1 MENNLKDEQEILDSY
16 DDSANIS
23 DQVRKD
29 YLWYAVSV
37 ITARA
42 LPDARDGLKPVHR
55 RILYSMFNLGIT
67 YEKPHKKSARIVG
80 EVIGKYH
87 PHGDTAVYESMV
99 RMAQNFSYRYPLV
112 DGHGN
117 FGSID
122 GDSAAAMRYTESRIS
137 KIAGE
142 LVKDLDKE
150 TVNFIPNFD
159 ATEKEPIV
167 LPSYFPNLL
176 ANGTLGIAV
185 AMATS
190 IPPHNLNEVID
201 AIIYVAHNRDADV
214 LELLDII
221 KGPDFPTGAII
232 LGTNNLRKGYVTG
245 RSVIKLRSKTKFEKL
260 SNNKHAIIIEEIPY
274 QVNKTNLINNIVEA
288 VKDKKVEF
296 VTDLRDESDYEGIRI
311 VLELK
316 DENYKDV
323 VLNQLYKFTS
333 VQSSFIINLT
343 ALNKAV
349 PRTMNL
355 KELIDAYLDHQIE
368 MITNKAKFELKKA
381 EKQFHIISGLVKAL
395 DNIDDV
401 VNLIKKSQSGTE
413 AVERLHERYDLTFE
427 QARAILDMKLQRLTG
442 LEKVKLNK
450 ELKELS
456 QEIEALKFLLNNEA
470 EKVKTLIDRL
480 NMIKEKYGDERKTE
494 IIENFDEEEVD
505 DEAWIKEEKV
515 VVMLSK
521 SNYIKSLPLDAY
533 RTQNRGGVGVKASN
547 SIAEEDDID
556 KLLVVSTHSDVLFF
570 TSKGKVYRI
579 RAHKIPMFRSR
590 TAKGIPVINL
600 IGIEKDEK
608 IKTVINISDYNSDEN
623 LVFITKK
630 GIIKRTSLEHFSSI
644 RQNGKKAIKMKPGD
658 QLVEVIKT
666 TGNNELI
673 IAAANGRA
681 VRINE
686 QKIRLMSRE
695 ATGVKGMDVKGS
707 YVIGI
712 CSNQDADLVL
722 SISEKGFGK
731 ISAFEDYRL
740 LNRGSKGVITMKTN
754 EKTGK
759 LVTVKTLNN
768 TYNSKEILMITLKGV
783 VIRFSLK
790 DIRITGRNTRGVK
803 LIRLKNEED
812 SIGAVEIINP
822 IEINPVSN
830 IITHDTINN
839 I

>member
-1 MENNLKDEQEILDSY
+1 MEDNLKKTEQEALVNEA
-16 DDSANIS
+16 ANIS
-23 DQVRKD
+23 EQVRKD

-67 YEKPHKKSARIVG
+67 HDKPYKKSARIVG

-99 RMAQNFSYRYPLV
+99 RMAQNFSYRYPLI

-122 GDSAAAMRYTESRIS
+122 GDGPAAMRYTESRVS
-137 KIAGE
+137 KIASE

-159 ATEKEPIV
+159 ATEKEPVV
-167 LPSYFPNLL
+167 LPAYFPNLL
-176 ANGTLGIAV
+176 ANGTMGIAV

-201 AIIYVAHNRDADV
+201 AITYVSRNRDCDV

-232 LGTNNLRKGYVTG
+232 LGTSNLRKGYATG
-245 RSVIKLRSKTKFEKL
+245 RAVIKVRSKTSFEKL
-260 SNNKHAIIIEEIPY
+260 NNKKHAIIIEEIPY
-274 QVNKTNLINNIVEA
+274 QVNKTNLINSIVDA
-288 VKDKKVEF
+288 VKEKKIEY
-296 VTDLRDESDYEGIRI
+296 VTDLRDESDYQGIRI

-316 DENYKDV
+316 DESYREV

-333 VQSSFIINLT
+333 VQTSFIINLT
-343 ALNKAV
+343 ALDQSV
-349 PRTMNL
+349 PKTMNL
-355 KELIDAYLDHQIE
+355 KELIIAYLDHQIV
-368 MITNKAKFELKKA
+368 MITNKAIFELKKA
-381 EKQFHIISGLVKAL
+381 ERQYHIISGLVKAL
-395 DNIDDV
+395 ENIDAV
-401 VNLIKKSQSGTE
+401 IALIKKAQSTNE
-413 AVERLHERYDLTFE
+413 AISGLQEKYELSLE
-427 QARAILDMKLQRLTG
+427 QAKAILEMKLQRLTG
-442 LEKVKLNK
+442 LEKVKLTQ
-450 ELKELS
+450 ELVALALQIKN
-456 QEIEALKFLLNNEA
+456 LKFLLDNEE
-470 EKVKTLIDRL
+470 EKVKLLIDRL
-480 NMIKEKYGDERKTE
+480 NQIKKNYGDERRTE
-494 IIENFDEEEVD
+494 IITDFDETDID
-505 DEAWIKEEKV
+505 DESWIKEEPIAI
-515 VVMLSK
+515 MLSK
-521 SNYIKSLPLDAY
+521 NNYIKSLPLEVY

-547 SIAEEDDID
+547 SINEEDDID
-556 KLLVVSTHSDVLFF
+556 KLLVASNHSDILFF
-570 TSKGKVYRI
+570 TSKGKVYRL
-579 RAHKIPMFRSR
+579 RAHKIPMFKSR
-590 TAKGIPVINL
+590 TVKGMPIINL

-608 IKTVINISDYNSDEN
+608 IKTVINISEYSDKEN

-630 GIIKRTSLEHFSSI
+630 GIIKRSSLTHFNSI
-644 RQNGKKAIKMKPGD
+644 RSNGKKAINIKPED
-658 QLVEVIKT
+658 ELVEVIKT
-666 TGNNELI
+666 DGNNQLI

-686 QKIRLMSRE
+686 TQVRLMSRE
-695 ATGVKGMDVKGS
+695 ATGIKGMNVSGS

-712 CSNQDADLVL
+712 CSNENANLVL

-740 LNRGSKGVITMKTN
+740 LNRGSKGVLTMKTN

-759 LVTVKTLNN
+759 LITIKTLNN
-768 TYNSKEILMITLKGV
+768 SYSSTELLMVTLKGLT
-783 VIRFSLK
+783 IRFSLG

-803 LIRLKNEED
+803 LIKLKNQED
-812 SIGAVEIINP
+812 SIGAVEIITP
-822 IEINPVSN
+822 IADSN
-830 IITHDTINN
+830 INN
-839 I
+839 LDQSRI

>member
-1 MENNLKDEQEILDSY
+1 MEDNLKKTEQEALVNEA
-16 DDSANIS
+16 ANIS
-23 DQVRKD
+23 EQVRKD

-67 YEKPHKKSARIVG
+67 HDKPYKKSARIVG

-99 RMAQNFSYRYPLV
+99 RMAQNFSYRYPLI

-122 GDSAAAMRYTESRIS
+122 GDGPAAMRYTESRVS
-137 KIAGE
+137 KIASE

-159 ATEKEPIV
+159 ATEKEPVV
-167 LPSYFPNLL
+167 LPAYFPNLL
-176 ANGTLGIAV
+176 ANGTMGIAV

-201 AIIYVAHNRDADV
+201 AITYVSRNRDCDV

-232 LGTNNLRKGYVTG
+232 LGTSNLRKGYATG
-245 RSVIKLRSKTKFEKL
+245 RAVIKVRSKTSFEKL
-260 SNNKHAIIIEEIPY
+260 SNKKHAIIIEEIPY
-274 QVNKTNLINNIVEA
+274 QVNKTNLINSIVDA
-288 VKDKKVEF
+288 VKEKKIEY
-296 VTDLRDESDYEGIRI
+296 VTDLRDESDYQGIRI

-316 DENYKDV
+316 DESYREV

-333 VQSSFIINLT
+333 VQTSFIINLT
-343 ALNKAV
+343 ALDQSV
-349 PRTMNL
+349 PKTMNL
-355 KELIDAYLDHQIE
+355 KELIIAYLDHQIV
-368 MITNKAKFELKKA
+368 MITNKAIFELKKA
-381 EKQFHIISGLVKAL
+381 ERQYHIISGLVKAL
-395 DNIDDV
+395 ENIDAV
-401 VNLIKKSQSGTE
+401 IALIKKAQSTNE
-413 AVERLHERYDLTFE
+413 AISGLQEKYELSLE
-427 QARAILDMKLQRLTG
+427 QAKAILEMKLQRLTG
-442 LEKVKLNK
+442 LEKVKLTQ
-450 ELKELS
+450 ELVALEL
-456 QEIEALKFLLNNEA
+456 QIKNLKFLLDNEE
-470 EKVKTLIDRL
+470 EKVKLLIDRL
-480 NMIKEKYGDERKTE
+480 NQIKKNYGDERRTE
-494 IIENFDEEEVD
+494 IITDFDETDID
-505 DEAWIKEEKV
+505 DESWIKEEPIAI
-515 VVMLSK
+515 MLSK
-521 SNYIKSLPLDAY
+521 NNYIKSLPLEVY

-547 SIAEEDDID
+547 SINEEDDID
-556 KLLVVSTHSDVLFF
+556 KLLVASNHSDILFF
-570 TSKGKVYRI
+570 TSKGKVYRL
-579 RAHKIPMFRSR
+579 RAHKIPMFKSR
-590 TAKGIPVINL
+590 TVKGMPIINL

-608 IKTVINISDYNSDEN
+608 IKTVINISEYSDKEN

-630 GIIKRTSLEHFSSI
+630 GIIKRSSLTHFNSI
-644 RQNGKKAIKMKPGD
+644 RSNGKKAINIKPED
-658 QLVEVIKT
+658 ELVEVIKT
-666 TGNNELI
+666 DGNNQLI

-686 QKIRLMSRE
+686 TQVRLMSRE
-695 ATGVKGMDVKGS
+695 ATGIKGMNVSGS

-712 CSNQDADLVL
+712 CSNENANLVL

-740 LNRGSKGVITMKTN
+740 LNRGSKGVLTMKTN

-759 LVTVKTLNN
+759 LITIKTLNN
-768 TYNSKEILMITLKGV
+768 SYSSTELLMVTLKGLT
-783 VIRFSLK
+783 IRFSLG

-803 LIRLKNEED
+803 LIKLKNQED
-812 SIGAVEIINP
+812 SIGAVEIITP
-822 IEINPVSN
+822 IADSN
-830 IITHDTINN
+830 INN
-839 I
+839 LDQSRI

>member
-1 MENNLKDEQEILDSY
+1 MEDNLKKTEQEALVNEA
-16 DDSANIS
+16 ANIS
-23 DQVRKD
+23 EQVRKD

-67 YEKPHKKSARIVG
+67 HDKPYKKSARIVG

-99 RMAQNFSYRYPLV
+99 RMAQNFSYRYPLI

-122 GDSAAAMRYTESRIS
+122 GDGPAAMRYTESRVS
-137 KIAGE
+137 KIASE

-159 ATEKEPIV
+159 ATEKEPVV
-167 LPSYFPNLL
+167 LPAYFPNLL
-176 ANGTLGIAV
+176 ANGTMGIAV

-201 AIIYVAHNRDADV
+201 AITYVSRNRDCDV

-232 LGTNNLRKGYVTG
+232 LGTSNLRKGYATG
-245 RSVIKLRSKTKFEKL
+245 RAVIKVRSKTSFEKL
-260 SNNKHAIIIEEIPY
+260 NNKKHAIIIEEIPY
-274 QVNKTNLINNIVEA
+274 QVNKTNLINSIVDA
-288 VKDKKVEF
+288 VKEKKIEY
-296 VTDLRDESDYEGIRI
+296 VTDLRDESDYQGIRI

-316 DENYKDV
+316 DESYREV

-333 VQSSFIINLT
+333 VQTSFIINLT
-343 ALNKAV
+343 ALDQSV
-349 PRTMNL
+349 PKTMNL
-355 KELIDAYLDHQIE
+355 KELIIAYLDHQIV
-368 MITNKAKFELKKA
+368 MITNKAIFELKKA
-381 EKQFHIISGLVKAL
+381 ERQYHIISGLVKAL
-395 DNIDDV
+395 ENIDAV
-401 VNLIKKSQSGTE
+401 IALIKKAQSTNE
-413 AVERLHERYDLTFE
+413 AISGLQEKYELSLE
-427 QARAILDMKLQRLTG
+427 QAKAILEMKLQRLTG
-442 LEKVKLNK
+442 LEKVKLTQ
-450 ELKELS
+450 ELVALEL
-456 QEIEALKFLLNNEA
+456 QIKNLKFLLDNEE
-470 EKVKTLIDRL
+470 EKVKLLIDRL
-480 NMIKEKYGDERKTE
+480 NQIKKNYGDERRTE
-494 IIENFDEEEVD
+494 IITDFDETDID
-505 DEAWIKEEKV
+505 DESWIKEEPIAI
-515 VVMLSK
+515 MLSK
-521 SNYIKSLPLDAY
+521 NNYIKSLPLEVY

-547 SIAEEDDID
+547 SINEEDDID
-556 KLLVVSTHSDVLFF
+556 KLLVASNHSDILFF
-570 TSKGKVYRI
+570 TSKGKVYRL
-579 RAHKIPMFRSR
+579 RAHKIPMFKSR
-590 TAKGIPVINL
+590 TVKGMPIINL

-608 IKTVINISDYNSDEN
+608 IKTVINISEYSDKEN

-630 GIIKRTSLEHFSSI
+630 GIIKRSSLTHFNSI
-644 RQNGKKAIKMKPGD
+644 RSNGKKAINIKPED
-658 QLVEVIKT
+658 ELVEVIKT
-666 TGNNELI
+666 DGNNQLI

-686 QKIRLMSRE
+686 TQVRLMSRE
-695 ATGVKGMDVKGS
+695 ATGIKGMNVSGS

-712 CSNQDADLVL
+712 CSNENANLVL

-740 LNRGSKGVITMKTN
+740 LNRGSKGVLTMKTN

-759 LVTVKTLNN
+759 LITIKTLNN
-768 TYNSKEILMITLKGV
+768 SYSSTELLMVTLKGLT
-783 VIRFSLK
+783 IRFSLG

-803 LIRLKNEED
+803 LIKLKNQED
-812 SIGAVEIINP
+812 SIGAVEIITP
-822 IEINPVSN
+822 IADSN
-830 IITHDTINN
+830 INN
-839 I
+839 LDQSRI

>member
-1 MENNLKDEQEILDSY
+1 MKKENLKDEQESLEFY
-16 DDSANIS
+16 DNSANIS
-23 DQVRKD
+23 EQVRKD

-55 RILYSMFNLGIT
+55 RILYSMFDLGIT
-67 YEKPHKKSARIVG
+67 HDKPYKKSARIVG

-99 RMAQNFSYRYPLV
+99 RMAQPFSYRYPLV

-122 GDSAAAMRYTESRIS
+122 GDGPAAMRYTESRVS
-137 KIAGE
+137 KIASE
-142 LVKDLDKE
+142 LVRDLDKE
-150 TVNFIPNFD
+150 TVAFIPNFD
-159 ATEKEPIV
+159 ATEKEPAV

-201 AIIYVAHNRDADV
+201 AIIHVAHNRDCDV
-214 LELLDII
+214 MDLLDII
-221 KGPDFPTGAII
+221 QGPDFPTGAII
-232 LGTNNLRKGYVTG
+232 LGKNNLRKGYATG
-245 RSVIKLRSKTKFEKL
+245 RSVIKVRSKTKIEKL
-260 SNNKHAIIIEEIPY
+260 SNGKHAIIIEEIPY

-288 VKDKKVEF
+288 VKEKKVEF
-296 VTDLRDESDYEGIRI
+296 ITDLRDESDYQGIRI

-316 DENYKDV
+316 DEQYKDL

-333 VQSSFIINLT
+333 LQSSFIINLT
-343 ALNKAV
+343 ALDKSV

-355 KELIDAYLDHQIE
+355 KELIVAYLDHQIA

-381 EKQFHIISGLVKAL
+381 EKQYHIISGLVKAL
-395 DNIDDV
+395 ENIDAV
-401 VNLIKKSQSGTE
+401 IALIKKSDNSSE
-413 AVERLHERYDLTFE
+413 AIAKLHEKYDLSLE
-427 QARAILDMKLQRLTG
+427 QAKAILEMKLQRLTG
-442 LEKVKLNK
+442 LEKAKLVK
-450 ELKELS
+450 ELADLTKEIAKL
-456 QEIEALKFLLNNEA
+456 QTLLASED
-470 EKVKTLIDRL
+470 EKIKTLIKRL
-480 NMIKEKYGDERKTE
+480 TEIKAKYGDERRTE

-505 DEAWIKEEKV
+505 DEAWIKEEKIA
-515 VVMLSK
+515 VMLSK
-521 SNYIKSLPLDAY
+521 NNYIKSLPLDAY

-547 SIAEEDDID
+547 SIKEEDDID
-556 KLLVVSTHSDVLFF
+556 KLIVTSTHSDLLFF

-579 RAHKIPMFRSR
+579 RAHKVPMFRSR

-608 IKTVINISDYNSDEN
+608 IKTVINISDYNSNEN

-630 GIIKRTSLEHFSSI
+630 GIIKRSRLEHFNSI
-644 RQNGKKAIKMKPGD
+644 RANGKKAIKIKPGD
-658 QLVEVIKT
+658 ELVEVIKT
-666 TGNNELI
+666 NGANELI
-673 IAAANGRA
+673 IAAANGKA

-695 ATGVKGMDVKGS
+695 ATGVKGMDVKGTH
-707 YVIGI
+707 VIGI
-712 CSNQDADLVL
+712 CSNEDANLVF
-722 SISEKGFGK
+722 SISDKGFGK

-740 LNRGSKGVITMKTN
+740 LNRGSKGVIAMKTSD
-754 EKTGK
+754 KTGK
-759 LVTVKTLNN
+759 LITIKTLNN
-768 TYNSKEILMITLKGV
+768 TYDSKEMLMITLKGAI
-783 VIRFSLK
+783 IRFPLK

-812 SIGAVEIINP
+812 SIGAVEIISP
-822 IEINPVSN
+822 IEINGVSEN
-830 IITHDTINN
+830 LI
-839 I
+839 

>member
-1 MENNLKDEQEILDSY
+1 MEDNLKKTEQEVLVNEA
-16 DDSANIS
+16 ANIS
-23 DQVRKD
+23 EQVRKD

-67 YEKPHKKSARIVG
+67 HDKPYKKSARIVG

-99 RMAQNFSYRYPLV
+99 RMAQNFSYRYPLI

-122 GDSAAAMRYTESRIS
+122 GDGPAAMRYTESRVS
-137 KIAGE
+137 KIASE

-159 ATEKEPIV
+159 ATEKEPVV
-167 LPSYFPNLL
+167 LPAYFPNLL
-176 ANGTLGIAV
+176 ANGTMGIAV

-201 AIIYVAHNRDADV
+201 AITYVSRNRDCDV

-232 LGTNNLRKGYVTG
+232 LGTSNLRKGYATG
-245 RSVIKLRSKTKFEKL
+245 RAVIKVRSKTSFEKL
-260 SNNKHAIIIEEIPY
+260 NNKKHAIIIEEIPY
-274 QVNKTNLINNIVEA
+274 QVNKTNLINSIVDA
-288 VKDKKVEF
+288 VKEKKIEY
-296 VTDLRDESDYEGIRI
+296 VTDLRDESDYQGIRI

-316 DENYKDV
+316 DESYREV

-333 VQSSFIINLT
+333 VQTSFIINLT
-343 ALNKAV
+343 ALDQSV
-349 PRTMNL
+349 PKTMNL
-355 KELIDAYLDHQIE
+355 KELIIAYLDHQIV
-368 MITNKAKFELKKA
+368 MITNKAIFELKKA
-381 EKQFHIISGLVKAL
+381 ERQYHIISGLVKAL
-395 DNIDDV
+395 ENIDAV
-401 VNLIKKSQSGTE
+401 IALIKKAQSTNE
-413 AVERLHERYDLTFE
+413 AISGLQEKYELSLE
-427 QARAILDMKLQRLTG
+427 QAKAILEMKLQRLTG
-442 LEKVKLNK
+442 LEKVKLTQ
-450 ELKELS
+450 ELVALEL
-456 QEIEALKFLLNNEA
+456 QIKNLKFLLDNEE
-470 EKVKTLIDRL
+470 EKVKLLIDRL
-480 NMIKEKYGDERKTE
+480 NQIKKNYGDERRTE
-494 IIENFDEEEVD
+494 IITDFDETDID
-505 DEAWIKEEKV
+505 DESWIKEEPIAI
-515 VVMLSK
+515 MLSK
-521 SNYIKSLPLDAY
+521 NNYIKSLPLEVY

-547 SIAEEDDID
+547 SINEEDDID
-556 KLLVVSTHSDVLFF
+556 KLLVASNHSDILFF
-570 TSKGKVYRI
+570 TSKGKVYRL
-579 RAHKIPMFRSR
+579 RAHKIPMFKSR
-590 TAKGIPVINL
+590 TVKGMPIINL

-608 IKTVINISDYNSDEN
+608 IKTVINISEYSDKEN

-630 GIIKRTSLEHFSSI
+630 GIIKRSSLTHFNSI
-644 RQNGKKAIKMKPGD
+644 RSNGKKAINIKPED
-658 QLVEVIKT
+658 ELVEVIKT
-666 TGNNELI
+666 DGNNQLI

-686 QKIRLMSRE
+686 TQVRLMSRE
-695 ATGVKGMDVKGS
+695 ATGIKGMNVSGS

-712 CSNQDADLVL
+712 CSNENANLVL

-740 LNRGSKGVITMKTN
+740 LNRGSKGVLTMKTN

-759 LVTVKTLNN
+759 LITIKTLNN
-768 TYNSKEILMITLKGV
+768 SYSSTELLMVTLKGLT
-783 VIRFSLK
+783 IRFSLG

-803 LIRLKNEED
+803 LIKLKNQED
-812 SIGAVEIINP
+812 SIGAVEIITP
-822 IEINPVSN
+822 IADSN
-830 IITHDTINN
+830 INN
-839 I
+839 LDQSRI

>member
-1 MENNLKDEQEILDSY
+1 MKDNLKENQELLNSY
-16 DDSANIS
+16 DSTANIS

-67 YEKPHKKSARIVG
+67 HDKPYKKSARIVG

-99 RMAQNFSYRYPLV
+99 RMAQTFSYRYPLV

-122 GDSAAAMRYTESRIS
+122 GDSPAAMRYTESRIS
-137 KIAGE
+137 KIASE

-150 TVNFIPNFD
+150 TVNFVSNFD
-159 ATEKEPIV
+159 ATEKEPVV

-201 AIIYVAHNRDADV
+201 AIIYVAHNRDCDV
-214 LELLDII
+214 LDLLNII

-232 LGTNNLRKGYVTG
+232 LGVHNLRKAYATG
-245 RSVIKLRSKTKFEKL
+245 RAVIKIRSKTKFEKL
-260 SNNKHAIIIEEIPY
+260 NNNKHAIIIEEIPY
-274 QVNKTNLINNIVEA
+274 QVNKTTLINNIVDA
-288 VKDKKVEF
+288 VKEKRVEF
-296 VTDLRDESDYEGIRI
+296 VTDLRDESDYQGIRI

-316 DENYKDV
+316 DESYHDV
-323 VLNQLYKFTS
+323 VLNQLYKFTA
-333 VQSSFIINLT
+333 VQNSFNINLT
-343 ALNKAV
+343 ALDKSV

-355 KELIDAYLDHQIE
+355 KELIEAYLEHQVL

-381 EKQFHIISGLVKAL
+381 EKQYHIITGLVTAL
-395 DNIDDV
+395 DNIDAV
-401 VNLIKKSQSGTE
+401 IALIKSSQNTSDATTK
-413 AVERLHERYDLTFE
+413 LHEKYHLSFE
-427 QARAILDMKLQRLTG
+427 QAKAILDMKLQRLTG
-442 LEKVKLNK
+442 LEKIKLDK
-450 ELKELS
+450 ELKELAK
-456 QEIEALKFLLNNEA
+456 EIEWLKILLA
-470 EKVKTLIDRL
+470 SDDEKIKMLIARL
-480 NMIKEKYGDERKTE
+480 TKIKENYGDERKTE
-494 IIENFDEEEVD
+494 IIENFDEEEID
-505 DEAWIKEEKV
+505 DEAWIKENTI

-521 SNYIKSLPLDAY
+521 NNYIKSLPLEAY

-547 SIAEEDDID
+547 SISEEDDID

-590 TAKGIPVINL
+590 TAKGIPIINL
-600 IGIEKDEK
+600 IDVEKNEK
-608 IKTVINISDYNSDEN
+608 IKTIINISDYNSDEN

-630 GIIKRTSLEHFSSI
+630 GIIKRSSLTHFSSI
-644 RQNGKKAIKMKPGD
+644 RHNGKKAIKINHGD
-658 QLVEVIKT
+658 ELVEVIKT
-666 TGNNELI
+666 NGHNELI
-673 IAAANGRA
+673 IASANGKA

-686 QKIRLMSRE
+686 QKIRLISRE
-695 ATGVKGMDVKGS
+695 AAGVKGMDVRGT

-712 CSNQDADLVL
+712 CSNENADLVF

-740 LNRGSKGVITMKTN
+740 LNRGSKGVITMKTS

-768 TYNSKEILMITLKGV
+768 ADNKEILMITLKGV

-790 DIRITGRNTRGVK
+790 DIRITRRNTRGVK
-803 LIRLKNEED
+803 LIRLKNQED
-812 SIGAVEIINP
+812 SISAVEIINS
-822 IEINPVSN
+822 IEV
-830 IITHDTINN
+830 NN
-839 I
+839 VPDYTTSKLNSF

>member
-1 MENNLKDEQEILDSY
+1 MEDNLKKTEQEALVNEA
-16 DDSANIS
+16 ANIS
-23 DQVRKD
+23 EQVRKD

-67 YEKPHKKSARIVG
+67 HDKPYKKSARIVG

-99 RMAQNFSYRYPLV
+99 RMAQNFSYRYPLI

-122 GDSAAAMRYTESRIS
+122 GDGPAAMRYTESRVS
-137 KIAGE
+137 KIASE

-159 ATEKEPIV
+159 ATEKEPVV
-167 LPSYFPNLL
+167 LPAYFPNLL
-176 ANGTLGIAV
+176 ANGTMGIAV

-201 AIIYVAHNRDADV
+201 AITYVSRNRDCDV

-232 LGTNNLRKGYVTG
+232 LGTSNLRKGYATG
-245 RSVIKLRSKTKFEKL
+245 RAVIKVRSKTSFEKL
-260 SNNKHAIIIEEIPY
+260 NNKKHAIIIEEIPY
-274 QVNKTNLINNIVEA
+274 QVNKTNLINSIVDA
-288 VKDKKVEF
+288 VKEKKIEY
-296 VTDLRDESDYEGIRI
+296 VTDLRDESDYQGIRI

-316 DENYKDV
+316 DESYREV

-333 VQSSFIINLT
+333 VQTSFIINLT
-343 ALNKAV
+343 ALDQSV
-349 PRTMNL
+349 PKTMNL
-355 KELIDAYLDHQIE
+355 KELIIAYLDHQIV
-368 MITNKAKFELKKA
+368 MITNKAIFELKKA
-381 EKQFHIISGLVKAL
+381 ERQYHIISGLVKAL
-395 DNIDDV
+395 ENIDAV
-401 VNLIKKSQSGTE
+401 IALIKKAQSTNE
-413 AVERLHERYDLTFE
+413 AISGLQEKYELSLE
-427 QARAILDMKLQRLTG
+427 QARAILEMKLQRLTG
-442 LEKVKLNK
+442 LEKVKLTQ
-450 ELKELS
+450 ELVALEL
-456 QEIEALKFLLNNEA
+456 QIKNLKFLLDNEE
-470 EKVKTLIDRL
+470 EKVKLLIDRL
-480 NMIKEKYGDERKTE
+480 NQIKKNYGDERRTE
-494 IIENFDEEEVD
+494 IITDFDETDID
-505 DEAWIKEEKV
+505 DESWIKEEPIAI
-515 VVMLSK
+515 MLSK
-521 SNYIKSLPLDAY
+521 NNYIKSLPLEVY

-547 SIAEEDDID
+547 SINEEDDID
-556 KLLVVSTHSDVLFF
+556 KLLVASNHSDILFF
-570 TSKGKVYRI
+570 TSKGKVYRL
-579 RAHKIPMFRSR
+579 RAHKIPMFKSR
-590 TAKGIPVINL
+590 TVKGMPIINL

-608 IKTVINISDYNSDEN
+608 IKTVINISEYSDKEN

-630 GIIKRTSLEHFSSI
+630 GIIKRSSLTHFNSI
-644 RQNGKKAIKMKPGD
+644 RSNGKKAINIKPED
-658 QLVEVIKT
+658 ELVEVIKT
-666 TGNNELI
+666 DGNNQLI

-686 QKIRLMSRE
+686 TQVRLMSRE
-695 ATGVKGMDVKGS
+695 ATGIKGMNVSGS

-712 CSNQDADLVL
+712 CSNENANLVL

-740 LNRGSKGVITMKTN
+740 LNRGSKGVLTMKTN

-759 LVTVKTLNN
+759 LITIKTLNN
-768 TYNSKEILMITLKGV
+768 SYSSTELLMVTLKGLT
-783 VIRFSLK
+783 IRFSLG

-803 LIRLKNEED
+803 LIKLKNQED
-812 SIGAVEIINP
+812 SIGAVEIITP
-822 IEINPVSN
+822 IADSN
-830 IITHDTINN
+830 INN
-839 I
+839 LDQSRI

>member
-1 MENNLKDEQEILDSY
+1 MQEKEKDEQELEIY
-16 DDSANIS
+16 DNSANIS

-55 RILYSMFNLGIT
+55 RILYSMFDLGIT
-67 YEKPHKKSARIVG
+67 HDKPYKKSARIVG

-99 RMAQNFSYRYPLV
+99 RMAQPFSYRYPLV

-122 GDSAAAMRYTESRIS
+122 GDGAAAMRYTESRIS

-150 TVNFIPNFD
+150 TVPFIPNFD
-159 ATEKEPIV
+159 ATEKEPAV

-201 AIIYVAHNRDADV
+201 AVTYVAHNRDCDV
-214 LELLDII
+214 MDLLDII

-232 LGTNNLRKGYVTG
+232 LGTGNLRKAYATG
-245 RSVIKLRSKTKFEKL
+245 RGVIKVRSKTKIEKL
-260 SNNKHAIIIEEIPY
+260 KNGKYAIIIEEIPY
-274 QVNKTNLINNIVEA
+274 QVNKTTLINNIVEA
-288 VKDKKVEF
+288 VKEKKVEF
-296 VTDLRDESDYEGIRI
+296 ITDLRDESDYEGIRI

-316 DENYKDV
+316 DEHYQDL
-323 VLNQLYKFTS
+323 VLNQLYKFTAL
-333 VQSSFIINLT
+333 QSSFTINLT
-343 ALNKAV
+343 ALDKSV

-355 KELIDAYLDHQIE
+355 KELIVAYLDHQIV
-368 MITNKAKFELKKA
+368 MITNKAKFELKRA

-395 DNIDDV
+395 ENIDAV
-401 VNLIKKSQSGTE
+401 IALIKKSENSTE
-413 AVERLHERYDLTFE
+413 AVAKLHENFDLSIE
-427 QARAILDMKLQRLTG
+427 QAKAILEMKLQRLTG
-442 LEKVKLNK
+442 LEKAKLVKDLAELEK
-450 ELKELS
+450 EIAKL
-456 QEIEALKFLLNNEA
+456 QALLASED
-470 EKVKTLIDRL
+470 EKVKTLIKRL
-480 NMIKEKYGDERKTE
+480 TEIKEKYGDERRTE

-505 DEAWIKEEKV
+505 DEAWIKEEKIA
-515 VVMLSK
+515 VMLSK
-521 SNYIKSLPLDAY
+521 NNYIKSLPLDAY

-547 SIAEEDDID
+547 SVNEEDDID
-556 KLLVVSTHSDVLFF
+556 KLIVASTHSDLLFF

-579 RAHKIPMFRSR
+579 RAHKVPMFRSR

-608 IKTVINISDYNSDEN
+608 IKTVMNISDYNANEN

-630 GIIKRTSLEHFSSI
+630 GIIKRTSLEHFNSI
-644 RQNGKKAIKMKPGD
+644 RANGKKAIKIWPYD
-658 QLVEVIKT
+658 ELVEVIKT
-666 TGNNELI
+666 NGDNELI

-686 QKIRLMSRE
+686 QKIRLLSRD
-695 ATGVKGMDVKGS
+695 AAGVKGMDVKGTH
-707 YVIGI
+707 VVGI
-712 CSNQDADLVL
+712 CSNQEADLVF
-722 SISEKGFGK
+722 SISDKGFGK

-740 LNRGSKGVITMKTN
+740 SNRGSKGVITMKTN
-754 EKTGK
+754 DKTGK
-759 LVTVKTLNN
+759 LVAIKTLNN
-768 TYNSKEILMITLKGV
+768 TYDSKEMMMITLKGA
-783 VIRFSLK
+783 VIRFPLK
-790 DIRITGRNTRGVK
+790 NIRITSRNTRGVK

-812 SIGAVEIINP
+812 NIGAVEIISP
-822 IEINPVSN
+822 IELNSVDGAI
-830 IITHDTINN
+830 
-839 I
+839 

>member
-1 MENNLKDEQEILDSY
+1 MQEKEKDEQELEFY
-16 DDSANIS
+16 DNSANIS

-67 YEKPHKKSARIVG
+67 HDKPYKKSARIVG

-99 RMAQNFSYRYPLV
+99 RMAQPFSYRYPLV

-122 GDSAAAMRYTESRIS
+122 GDGPAAMRYTESRIS
-137 KIAGE
+137 KIASE

-150 TVNFIPNFD
+150 TVPFIPNFD
-159 ATEKEPIV
+159 ATEKEPSV
-167 LPSYFPNLL
+167 LPAYFPNLL

-201 AIIYVAHNRDADV
+201 AITYVAHNRDCDV
-214 LELLDII
+214 MDLLDII

-232 LGTNNLRKGYVTG
+232 LGTNNLRKAYATG
-245 RSVIKLRSKTKFEKL
+245 RGVIKVRSKTKTEKL
-260 SNNKHAIIIEEIPY
+260 KNGKFAIIVEEIPY
-274 QVNKTNLINNIVEA
+274 QVNKTTLINNIVEA
-288 VKDKKVEF
+288 VKEKKVEF
-296 VTDLRDESDYEGIRI
+296 ITDLRDESDYEGIRI

-316 DENYKDV
+316 DEQYKDL
-323 VLNQLYKFTS
+323 VLNQLYKFTAL
-333 VQSSFIINLT
+333 QSSFNINLT
-343 ALNKAV
+343 ALDKSV

-355 KELIDAYLDHQIE
+355 KELIVAYLDHQIV
-368 MITNKAKFELKKA
+368 MITNKAKFELKRA

-395 DNIDDV
+395 ENIDAV
-401 VNLIKKSQSGTE
+401 IALIKKSENSTE
-413 AVERLHERYDLTFE
+413 AVTNLHKKFDLTLE
-427 QARAILDMKLQRLTG
+427 QAKAILEMKLQRLTG
-442 LEKVKLNK
+442 LEKAKLIK
-450 ELKELS
+450 ELAELEKEIAKL
-456 QEIEALKFLLNNEA
+456 QALLVSED
-470 EKVKTLIDRL
+470 EKVKTLIKRL
-480 NMIKEKYGDERKTE
+480 IEIKEKYGDERRTE

-505 DEAWIKEEKV
+505 DEAWIKEEKIA
-515 VVMLSK
+515 VMLSK
-521 SNYIKSLPLDAY
+521 NNYIKSLPLDAY

-547 SIAEEDDID
+547 SIDEEDDID
-556 KLLVVSTHSDVLFF
+556 KLIVASTHSDLLFF

-579 RAHKIPMFRSR
+579 RAHKVPMFRSR

-608 IKTVINISDYNSDEN
+608 IKTVMNISDYNANEN

-630 GIIKRTSLEHFSSI
+630 GIIKRTSLEHFNSI
-644 RQNGKKAIKMKPGD
+644 RANGKKAIKIWSYD
-658 QLVEVIKT
+658 ELVEVIKT
-666 TGNNELI
+666 NGDNELI

-686 QKIRLMSRE
+686 QKIRLLSRD
-695 ATGVKGMDVKGS
+695 AAGVKGMDVKGTH
-707 YVIGI
+707 VVGI
-712 CSNQDADLVL
+712 CSNQDADLVF
-722 SISEKGFGK
+722 SISDKGFGK

-740 LNRGSKGVITMKTN
+740 SNRGSKGVITMKTN

-759 LVTVKTLNN
+759 LVAIKTLNN
-768 TYNSKEILMITLKGV
+768 TYDSKEMMMITLKGV
-783 VIRFSLK
+783 VIRFPLK
-790 DIRITGRNTRGVK
+790 DIRITNRNTRGVK

-812 SIGAVEIINP
+812 NIGAVEIISP
-822 IEINPVSN
+822 IELNSVDSAI
-830 IITHDTINN
+830 
-839 I
+839 

>member
-1 MENNLKDEQEILDSY
+1 MEDNLKKTEQEALVNEA
-16 DDSANIS
+16 ANIS
-23 DQVRKD
+23 EQVRKD

-67 YEKPHKKSARIVG
+67 HDKPYKKSARIVG

-99 RMAQNFSYRYPLV
+99 RMAQNFSYRYPLI

-122 GDSAAAMRYTESRIS
+122 GDGPAAMRYTESRVS
-137 KIAGE
+137 KIASE

-167 LPSYFPNLL
+167 LPAYFPNLL
-176 ANGTLGIAV
+176 ANGTMGIAV

-201 AIIYVAHNRDADV
+201 AITYVSRNRDCDV

-232 LGTNNLRKGYVTG
+232 LGTSNLRKAYATG
-245 RSVIKLRSKTKFEKL
+245 RAVIKVRSKTSFEKL
-260 SNNKHAIIIEEIPY
+260 NNKKHAIIIEEIPY
-274 QVNKTNLINNIVEA
+274 QVNKTNLINSIVDA
-288 VKDKKVEF
+288 VKEKKIEY
-296 VTDLRDESDYEGIRI
+296 VTDLRDESDYQGIRI

-316 DENYKDV
+316 DESYREV

-333 VQSSFIINLT
+333 VQTSFIINLT
-343 ALNKAV
+343 ALDQSV
-349 PRTMNL
+349 PKTMNL
-355 KELIDAYLDHQIE
+355 KELIIAYLDHQIV
-368 MITNKAKFELKKA
+368 MITNKAIFELKKA
-381 EKQFHIISGLVKAL
+381 ERQYHIISGLVKAL
-395 DNIDDV
+395 ENIDAV
-401 VNLIKKSQSGTE
+401 IALIKKAQSTNE
-413 AVERLHERYDLTFE
+413 AISGLQEKYELSLE
-427 QARAILDMKLQRLTG
+427 QAKAILEMKLQRLTG
-442 LEKVKLNK
+442 LEKVKLTQ
-450 ELKELS
+450 ELVALALQIKN
-456 QEIEALKFLLNNEA
+456 LKFLLDNEE
-470 EKVKTLIDRL
+470 EKVKLLIDRL
-480 NMIKEKYGDERKTE
+480 NQIKKNYGDERRTE
-494 IIENFDEEEVD
+494 IITDFDETDID
-505 DEAWIKEEKV
+505 DESWIKEEPIAI
-515 VVMLSK
+515 MLSK
-521 SNYIKSLPLDAY
+521 NNYIKSLPLEVY

-547 SIAEEDDID
+547 SINEEDDID
-556 KLLVVSTHSDVLFF
+556 KLLVASNHSDILFF
-570 TSKGKVYRI
+570 TSKGKVYRL
-579 RAHKIPMFRSR
+579 RAHKIPMFKSR
-590 TAKGIPVINL
+590 TVKGMPIINL

-608 IKTVINISDYNSDEN
+608 IKTVINISEYSDKEN

-630 GIIKRTSLEHFSSI
+630 GIIKRSSLTHFNSI
-644 RQNGKKAIKMKPGD
+644 RSNGKKAINIKPED
-658 QLVEVIKT
+658 ELVEVIKT
-666 TGNNELI
+666 DGNNQLI

-686 QKIRLMSRE
+686 TQVRLMSRE
-695 ATGVKGMDVKGS
+695 ATGIKGMNVSGS

-712 CSNQDADLVL
+712 CSNENANLVL

-740 LNRGSKGVITMKTN
+740 LNRGSKGVLTMKTN

-759 LVTVKTLNN
+759 LITIKTLNN
-768 TYNSKEILMITLKGV
+768 SYSSTELLMVTLKGLT
-783 VIRFSLK
+783 IRFSLG

-803 LIRLKNEED
+803 LIKLKNQED
-812 SIGAVEIINP
+812 SIGAVEIITP
-822 IEINPVSN
+822 IADSN
-830 IITHDTINN
+830 INN
-839 I
+839 LDQSRI

>member
-1 MENNLKDEQEILDSY
+1 MEDNLKKTEQEALVNEA
-16 DDSANIS
+16 ANIS
-23 DQVRKD
+23 EQVRKD

-67 YEKPHKKSARIVG
+67 HDKPYKKSARIVG

-99 RMAQNFSYRYPLV
+99 RMAQNFSYRYPLI

-122 GDSAAAMRYTESRIS
+122 GDGPAAMRYTESRVS
-137 KIAGE
+137 KIASE

-159 ATEKEPIV
+159 ATEKEPVV
-167 LPSYFPNLL
+167 LPAYFPNLL
-176 ANGTLGIAV
+176 ANGTMGIAV

-201 AIIYVAHNRDADV
+201 AITYVSRNRDCDV

-232 LGTNNLRKGYVTG
+232 LGTSNLRKGYATG
-245 RSVIKLRSKTKFEKL
+245 RAVIKVRSKTSFEKL
-260 SNNKHAIIIEEIPY
+260 NNKKHAIIIEEIPY
-274 QVNKTNLINNIVEA
+274 QVNKTNLINSIVDA
-288 VKDKKVEF
+288 VKEKKIEY
-296 VTDLRDESDYEGIRI
+296 VTDLRDESDYQGIRI

-316 DENYKDV
+316 DESYREV

-333 VQSSFIINLT
+333 VQTSFIINLT
-343 ALNKAV
+343 ALDQSV
-349 PRTMNL
+349 PKTMNL
-355 KELIDAYLDHQIE
+355 KELIIAYLDHQIV
-368 MITNKAKFELKKA
+368 MITNKAIFELKKA
-381 EKQFHIISGLVKAL
+381 ERQYHIISGLVKAL
-395 DNIDDV
+395 ENIDAV
-401 VNLIKKSQSGTE
+401 IALIKKAQSTNE
-413 AVERLHERYDLTFE
+413 AISGLQEKYELSLE
-427 QARAILDMKLQRLTG
+427 QAKAILEMKLQRLTG
-442 LEKVKLNK
+442 LEKVKLTQ
-450 ELKELS
+450 ELVALEL
-456 QEIEALKFLLNNEA
+456 QIKNLKFLLDNEE
-470 EKVKTLIDRL
+470 EKVKLLIDRL
-480 NMIKEKYGDERKTE
+480 NQIKKNYGDERRTE
-494 IIENFDEEEVD
+494 IITDFDETDID
-505 DEAWIKEEKV
+505 DESWIKEEPIAI
-515 VVMLSK
+515 MLSK
-521 SNYIKSLPLDAY
+521 NNYIKSLPLEVY

-547 SIAEEDDID
+547 SINEEDDID
-556 KLLVVSTHSDVLFF
+556 KLLVASNHSDILFF
-570 TSKGKVYRI
+570 TSKGKVYRL
-579 RAHKIPMFRSR
+579 RAHKIPMFKSK
-590 TAKGIPVINL
+590 TVKGMPIINL

-608 IKTVINISDYNSDEN
+608 IKTVINISEYSDKEN

-630 GIIKRTSLEHFSSI
+630 GIIKRSSLTHFNSI
-644 RQNGKKAIKMKPGD
+644 RSNGKKAINIKPED
-658 QLVEVIKT
+658 ELVEVIKT
-666 TGNNELI
+666 DGNNQLI

-686 QKIRLMSRE
+686 TQIRLMSRE
-695 ATGVKGMDVKGS
+695 ATGIKGMNVSGS

-712 CSNQDADLVL
+712 CSNENANLVL

-740 LNRGSKGVITMKTN
+740 LNRGSKGVLTMKTN

-759 LVTVKTLNN
+759 LITIKTLNN
-768 TYNSKEILMITLKGV
+768 SYSSTELLMVTLKGLT
-783 VIRFSLK
+783 IRFSLG

-803 LIRLKNEED
+803 LIKLKNQED
-812 SIGAVEIINP
+812 SIGAVEIITP
-822 IEINPVSN
+822 IADSN
-830 IITHDTINN
+830 INN
-839 I
+839 LDQSRI

>member
-1 MENNLKDEQEILDSY
+1 MEDNLKKTEQEALVNEA
-16 DDSANIS
+16 ANIS
-23 DQVRKD
+23 EQVRKD

-67 YEKPHKKSARIVG
+67 HDKPYKKSARIVG

-99 RMAQNFSYRYPLV
+99 RMAQNFSYRYPLI

-122 GDSAAAMRYTESRIS
+122 GDGPAAMRYTESRVS
-137 KIAGE
+137 KIASE

-159 ATEKEPIV
+159 ATEKEPVV
-167 LPSYFPNLL
+167 LPAYFPNLL
-176 ANGTLGIAV
+176 ANGTMGIAV

-201 AIIYVAHNRDADV
+201 AITYVSRNRDCDV

-232 LGTNNLRKGYVTG
+232 LGTSNLRKGYATG
-245 RSVIKLRSKTKFEKL
+245 RAVIKVRSKTSFEKL
-260 SNNKHAIIIEEIPY
+260 NNKKHAIIIEEIPY
-274 QVNKTNLINNIVEA
+274 QVNKTNLINSIVDA
-288 VKDKKVEF
+288 VKEKKIEY
-296 VTDLRDESDYEGIRI
+296 VTDLRDESDYQGIRI

-316 DENYKDV
+316 DESYREV

-333 VQSSFIINLT
+333 VQTSFIINLT
-343 ALNKAV
+343 ALDQSV
-349 PRTMNL
+349 PKTMNL
-355 KELIDAYLDHQIE
+355 KELIIAYLDHQIV
-368 MITNKAKFELKKA
+368 MITNKAIFELKKA
-381 EKQFHIISGLVKAL
+381 ERQYHIISGLVKAL
-395 DNIDDV
+395 ENIDAV
-401 VNLIKKSQSGTE
+401 IALIKKAQSTNE
-413 AVERLHERYDLTFE
+413 AISGLQEKYELSLE
-427 QARAILDMKLQRLTG
+427 QAKAILEMKLQRLTG
-442 LEKVKLNK
+442 LEKVKLTQ
-450 ELKELS
+450 ELVALEL
-456 QEIEALKFLLNNEA
+456 QIKNLKFLLDNEA
-470 EKVKTLIDRL
+470 EKVKLLIDRL
-480 NMIKEKYGDERKTE
+480 NQIKKNYGDERRTE
-494 IIENFDEEEVD
+494 IITDFDETDID
-505 DEAWIKEEKV
+505 DESWIKEEPIAI
-515 VVMLSK
+515 MLSK
-521 SNYIKSLPLDAY
+521 NNYIKSLPLEVY

-547 SIAEEDDID
+547 SINEEDDID
-556 KLLVVSTHSDVLFF
+556 KLLVASNHSDILFF
-570 TSKGKVYRI
+570 TSKGKVYRL
-579 RAHKIPMFRSR
+579 RAHKIPMFKSR
-590 TAKGIPVINL
+590 TVKGMPIINL

-608 IKTVINISDYNSDEN
+608 IKTVINISEYSDKEN

-630 GIIKRTSLEHFSSI
+630 GIIKRSSLTHFNSI
-644 RQNGKKAIKMKPGD
+644 RSNGKKAINIKPED
-658 QLVEVIKT
+658 ELVEVIKT
-666 TGNNELI
+666 DGNNQLI

-686 QKIRLMSRE
+686 TQVRLMSRE
-695 ATGVKGMDVKGS
+695 ATGIKGMNVSGS

-712 CSNQDADLVL
+712 CSNENANLVL

-740 LNRGSKGVITMKTN
+740 LNRGSKGVLTMKTN

-759 LVTVKTLNN
+759 LITIKTLNN
-768 TYNSKEILMITLKGV
+768 SYSSTELLMVTLKGLT
-783 VIRFSLK
+783 IRFSLG

-803 LIRLKNEED
+803 LIKLKNQED
-812 SIGAVEIINP
+812 SIGAVEIITP
-822 IEINPVSN
+822 IADSN
-830 IITHDTINN
+830 INN
-839 I
+839 LDQSRI